1 MGLYKRKDSSY
12 WWIKHTHKGHTIYQ
26 STKTTKKA
34 EADLIWADFL
44 DKSTSNCLVHRKKT
58 WEDLV
63 NFCQPSYG
71 KKDKKFLDWTSGFWG
86 NKKLIDLSNEDL
98 FKLQEYRNLR
108 VSAATCN
115 RNFNVVRAVLRKAE
129 RELNW
134 IPKAPYL
141 RKLKETKFHPTI
153 LSKELERELLYRL
166 PPHLQAIVK
175 FALQTGLRK
184 TAIVGLTHDMF
195 DAETK
200 VLHIPPRLNK
210 HGEGTKIPLTRKACQ
225 IIASQPLGGVYNQ
238 IFKYQGRPIKDPAR
252 SAWRKARRDC
262 GLSDFRFH
270 DLRHTWTSRGVKKG
284 LTEAQLAYLGGWKST
299 RMVRHY
305 TDLNDLKISDL
316 PDYD

>member
-44 DKSTSNCLVHRKKT
+44 DKSMSNCLVHRKKT

-63 NFCQPSYG
+63 NFCRPSYG
-71 KKDKKFLDWTSGFWG
+71 KNDKKFLDWTLRFWG
-86 NKKLIDLSNEDL
+86 NQKLIDLSNEDL

-115 RNFNVVRAVLRKAE
+115 RNFNAVRAVLKKAE

-141 RKLKETKFHPTI
+141 RKMKETKFHPVI
-153 LSKELERELLYRL
+153 LNEEQERRLLLLL
-166 PPHLQAIVK
+166 PPHLKPIIE

-184 TAIVGLTHDMF
+184 TAIVSLTHDMF
-195 DAETK
+195 NTETK
-200 VLHIPPRLNK
+200 TLHIPPRLNK
-210 HGEGTKIPLTRKACQ
+210 NGEHHEFELTQKACQ
-225 IIASQPLGGVYNQ
+225 IIASQPLGGLCNQ
-238 IFKYQGRPIKDPAR
+238 IFKFQGRPIKDPAR

-270 DLRHTWTSRGVKKG
+270 DLRHTWASRAAKRGC
-284 LTEAQLAYLGGWKST
+284 TEAQIAYLGGWKST
-299 RMVRHY
+299 RMVSHY

-316 PDYD
+316 PGYE

>member
-1 MGLYKRKDSSY
+1 
-12 WWIKHTHKGHTIYQ
+12 
-26 STKTTKKA
+26 
-34 EADLIWADFL
+34 
-44 DKSTSNCLVHRKKT
+44 
-58 WEDLV
+58 
-63 NFCQPSYG
+63 
-71 KKDKKFLDWTSGFWG
+71 
-86 NKKLIDLSNEDL
+86 
-98 FKLQEYRNLR
+98 
-108 VSAATCN
+108 
-115 RNFNVVRAVLRKAE
+115 VLRKAE

-141 RKLKETKFHPTI
+141 SRLKETKFNPTI

-195 DAETK
+195 NAETK
-200 VLHIPPRLNK
+200 ILHIPPRLNK

-305 TDLNDLKISDL
+305 TNLNDLKISDL
-316 PDYD
+316 PGYE